1 MKVSI
6 AVETTMT
13 LVCLPDDV
21 ACVPDSGATGDGNS
35 SEADEDDDMAGVLIE
50 CADLTDLE
58 G

>member
-6 AVETTMT
+6 AVEMTMT

-21 ACVPDSGATGDGNS
+21 ACVPDGGATGDGNS
-35 SEADEDDDMAGVLIE
+35 SKADEDDMAGVLIE

>member
-13 LVCLPDDV
+13 LVCLPDV
-21 ACVPDSGATGDGNS
+21 ACAPDGGATGDGNS
-35 SEADEDDDMAGVLIE
+35 SEADEDDMAGVLID